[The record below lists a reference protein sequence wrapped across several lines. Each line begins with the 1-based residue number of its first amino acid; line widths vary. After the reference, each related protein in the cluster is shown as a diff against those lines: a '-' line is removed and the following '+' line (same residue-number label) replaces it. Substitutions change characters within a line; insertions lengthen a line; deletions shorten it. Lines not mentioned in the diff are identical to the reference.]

1 MASKELNEEFRNDLY
16 TPSFPLDL
24 AIDWVN
30 DRMSPGEVF
39 SKEKLVK
46 WALENGYTQ
55 KRG

>member
-1 MASKELNEEFRNDLY
+1 MASKELNEEFRSDLY

-55 KRG
+55 KSD